1 MLNIVISLGLE
12 LVAGEL
18 CYHSCRMASR
28 NGFLVLAE
36 IDLDMD
42 DIMLKHSLIFRIEG
56 PWIENEVSNL
66 HVVEWNRLVK
76 EIELVCLVPFAECET
91 EILT

>member
-1 MLNIVISLGLE
+1 MFRTETLISSFEPWPYALKVMLNIVISLGLE

-56 PWIENEVSNL
+56 P
-66 HVVEWNRLVK
+66 
-76 EIELVCLVPFAECET
+76 
-91 EILT
+91 